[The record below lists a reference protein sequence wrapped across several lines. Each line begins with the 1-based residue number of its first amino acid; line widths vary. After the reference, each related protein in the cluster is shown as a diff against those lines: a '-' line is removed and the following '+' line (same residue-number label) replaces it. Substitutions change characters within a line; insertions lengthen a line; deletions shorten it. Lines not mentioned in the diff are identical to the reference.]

1 MIKNSMIRKY
11 VIILALAVSAALFLP
26 KTLLAQGAVV
36 AYANYHWVD
45 STQYVQTGFPTDE
58 QLDRLTHV
66 MLVDLYT
73 DTDGSVN

>member
-1 MIKNSMIRKY
+1 MIKNSLIRKCAAM
-11 VIILALAVSAALFLP
+11 LALAVTAVLFLP

-45 STQYVQTGFPTDE
+45 STQYAQTGFPTDE